1 MSWWKTCMVR
11 CDMPKVTLIC
21 QGQLELE
28 PQGKRYLFTGLCL
41 KYIIR
46 WQFIKKKKHYQKRHF
61 LKTWHFDHPFHFNKT
76 APSSLK
82 CTTSYGLQACLW
94 NILVSWVYKPDVW
107 KRSFCFC
114 SVLFISY
121 EFGIFRPSS
130 FSPKFLDF
138 LSCPQIWA
146 VPGFFFLSL
155 VFFCF
160 LKKTRSFSLALQSLW
175 G

>member
-28 PQGKRYLFTGLCL
+28 PQGKRYLFTWLCL
-41 KYIIR
+41 NYIIR
-46 WQFIKKKKHYQKRHF
+46 WQFIKKKHYQKRHF

-82 CTTSYGLQACLW
+82 YTTSYGLQACPW

-107 KRSFCFC
+107 KRSFCFW

-121 EFGIFRPSS
+121 EFGIFRSS
-130 FSPKFLDF
+130 KFFSKVFRF
-138 LSCPQIWA
+138 FVLSSNMNS
-146 VPGFFFLSL
+146 PGAFLSL
-155 VFFCF
+155 PCFLLF
-160 LKKTRSFSLALQSLW
+160 LKKTRSFGLALQSLW